1 MTDWSVIVNSVAGR
15 RYAAVTFRLGRGI
28 RCRRQNS
35 ATLATRGGKKPSMPD
50 VTDEVPISHL
60 QRRRIESRVLIPFI
74 AACREKFGDAA
85 TKELV
90 VATIR
95 QLAVEDGARWAEAFG
110 RDMHSLKNVA
120 EKVWAGGGS
129 LDIDMVAAGDDRLD
143 FSVTR
148 CRYAEFYK
156 ELGLADLGYLVHCNR
171 DHAMIDGFNPDLKLT
186 RTQTVMEGAS
196 HCDFRFT
203 KKS

>member
-1 MTDWSVIVNSVAGR
+1 VQR
-15 RYAAVTFRLGRGI
+15 RLCAFGAAVAVARQTLLRW
-28 RCRRQNS
+28 RRQRIE
-35 ATLATRGGKKPSMPD
+35 ADQIMAQFLAEM
-50 VTDEVPISHL
+50 TDEVPISHL

-95 QLAVEDGARWAEAFG
+95 SLAVEDGARWAETYG
-110 RDMHSLKNVA
+110 GDMHSLKIVA

-143 FSVTR
+143 FNVTR